1 VTGVTAF
8 QGRSQVATWLLAI
21 ARLNQQ
27 LHAVRLLR
35 LDARE
40 LDHLGPFF
48 DIFAMI
54 SGGVPLGTP
63 KPIQADRLP
72 SCPYRALLNL
82 PPLADCR
89 AESVD

>member
-1 VTGVTAF
+1 MTGVTAF

-48 DIFAMI
+48 DIF
-54 SGGVPLGTP
+54 G
-63 KPIQADRLP
+63 DE
-72 SCPYRALLNL
+72 
-82 PPLADCR
+82 LA
-89 AESVD
+89 